1 MQPAPQRNTTF
12 LSKMTTAPHA
22 HTHTKLQNAAG
33 ATTKHHVTIQ
43 NGHRATRARTPGF
56 KMQPAPQRD
65 TTLRSKMAT
74 APHGNFSIITWC
86 SRFKENIYII
96 FFFREHHVTIEHRA
110 TTRAQF
116 CTITCSK
123 CCACH
128 EKNNITCSN
137 AAPATK
143 KKHNVLKVLHLPRKK
158 IITRSKCC
166 TCHEKES

>member
-22 HTHTKLQNAAG
+22 HTHQASKCSRRHNETPRYDSKWPPRHTRTHARLQNAAR
-33 ATTKHHVTIQ
+33 TTTGHHVTIE
-43 NGHRATRARTPGF
+43 NGHRATRKP
-56 KMQPAPQRD
+56 
-65 TTLRSKMAT
+65 
-74 APHGNFSIITWC
+74 SIITWC

-137 AAPATK
+137 AAPTTK
-143 KKHNVLKVLHLPRKK
+143 EKHNVLKVLHLPRKK